1 MAKEYQIARTAGRC
15 CKCDKVLEEK
25 QEFQAVLIEQGEQ
38 FVRQDWCLACWE
50 RSDRGEVA
58 GLFGQWRSRMPE
70 QQAKKRL
77 FVDDAMLLN
86 FFTRLGGEAEPVRVN
101 FRFVLAL
108 VLMRKKLLMYD
119 GSRKNED
126 GTEVWHMHIKGEE
139 QVQEVTNP
147 RLDETKIAEVSQN
160 LGEILQGEL

>member
-15 CKCDKVLEEK
+15 CRCDKVLDQRE
-25 QEFQAVLIEQGEQ
+25 EFQAVLIEQGEQ

-50 RSDRGEVA
+50 SPQRGEVA

-70 QQAKKRL
+70 KQARKKL
-77 FVDDAMLLN
+77 FVDDGMLLN
-86 FFTRLGGEAEPVRVN
+86 FFLRLGGQAEAARVN

-108 VLMRKKLLMYD
+108 VLLRKKLLSYEGTRKSPD
-119 GSRKNED
+119 G
-126 GTEVWHMHIKGEE
+126 GEVWAMRIKGEE
-139 QVQEVTNP
+139 QVQEVVNP
-147 RLDETKIAEVSQN
+147 RLDEQRITEVSQQ